1 MQKPIDTDAEFPAYK
16 IVNAEE
22 LGLNLLRLFEQG
34 GRVMA
39 ELIERADAR
48 MGPYSAAAEITEAT
62 NTLADL
68 THHWLNDPAR
78 FAEAQSSLMRAYG
91 DLWNNTLLRMLGQPV
106 EPVAE
111 PEAGDNRFKD
121 PEWSANPYF
130 DFWKQAY
137 LVTAQWGEEML
148 EKTDGLDE
156 RTRQKAE
163 FYLRQ
168 VSSALSPS
176 NFPMTN
182 PEVLRET
189 LASNAENL
197 VQGMTLLAEDMHHSG
212 DLLRIS
218 QTDASAFEVGR
229 NLATTPGKVVY
240 QNDVLQLIQY
250 APSTDKVRELPLL
263 IVPPWINKYY
273 ILDLQPENSFVR
285 WAVDKGYTV
294 FLVSWANPDEKSG
307 EKTMDDYLREGILQP
322 LDAIERATGERE
334 VTAIGYCIGGTLLS
348 AVLALM
354 ATKGD
359 DRIKATTFFATQVDF
374 SEGGDLRVF
383 IDEQQL
389 DALDEKMKEKGYLEG
404 DQMYSAFNLLR
415 ANDLI
420 WTFYVDNY
428 LLGKAP
434 MQFDLLYW
442 NSDTTRMPRKLHM
455 FYLREMYLKN
465 NLAKPN
471 GITLG
476 GVPIDLGKVTVPIY
490 LQSSK
495 EDHIAPYNSVFKAK
509 SLFSGPVRFMLAGS
523 GHIAGVINPP
533 NAHKYNYWMNEA
545 QPTDL
550 DDWIAGA
557 EYHPGSWWGD
567 WHSWLQ
573 QYSGELVEARVPGSG
588 ALPVIEDAP
597 GSYVKVRS

>member
-1 MQKPIDTDAEFPAYK
+1 MTEDKKQSVVNGDLESMSAEFMK
-16 IVNAEE
+16 ILAQNQETYLKLMSAPQQAMK
-22 LGLNLLRLFEQG
+22 NLMDPFNIMSSFTAGAQQ
-34 GRVMA
+34 
-39 ELIERADAR
+39 
-48 MGPYSAAAEITEAT
+48 
-62 NTLADL
+62 LASNPEKL
-68 THHWLNDPAR
+68 LQAN
-78 FAEAQSSLMRAYG
+78 L
-91 DLWNNTLLRMLGQPV
+91 DLWQQHMKLWQHAADRMLGKKT
-106 EPVAE
+106 EPVAT
-111 PEAGDNRFKD
+111 PEKGDRRFKSK
-121 PEWSANPYF
+121 EWEENEVF
-130 DFWKQAY
+130 DIIRQSY
-137 LVTAQWGEEML
+137 LITSRWLMKTMSNIENLSEEDAL
-148 EKTDGLDE
+148 KVRFHTQQLAD
-156 RTRQKAE
+156 
-163 FYLRQ
+163 
-168 VSSALSPS
+168 ALSPS
-176 NFPMTN
+176 NFLMTN
-182 PEVLRET
+182 PEVIRET
-189 LASNAENL
+189 VESGGQNL
-197 VQGMTLLAEDMHHSG
+197 IRGM
-212 DLLRIS
+212 
-218 QTDASAFEVGR
+218 R
-229 NLATTPGKVVY
+229 NLQRDLAAGDGKLKITMADQNAYEIGKNIATTPGKVIY
-240 QNDVLQLIQY
+240 QNDVMQLLQY
-250 APSTDKVRELPLL
+250 EPTTSMVFRRPLL
-263 IVPPWINKYY
+263 IIPPWINKYY

-307 EKTMDDYLREGILQP
+307 EKTMEDYLREGILQP